1 MIFDV
6 IYSILK
12 VSIAFGQVSPQEMLN
27 KALAF
32 PKHRLNKTLLDDLR
46 VESFRI
52 FWLSVNDFAIDV
64 HGIFVLEGREPCKH
78 FVDQD
83 TKSPPIDWLPV
94 TLIEQNLRR
103 YVFRST
109 TNGKGALRDNLGEAK
124 INHLEVA
131 VISDHDVFWL
141 QISVYDILS
150 MQVLKNTDDL
160 CPVELCLPQIEV
172 LHGPVVGEQVTS
184 SEELCN
190 EVYVA
195 IVLEEAIVVHLK
207 KNIYE

>member
-1 MIFDV
+1 
-6 IYSILK
+6 
-12 VSIAFGQVSPQEMLN
+12 
-27 KALAF
+27 
-32 PKHRLNKTLLDDLR
+32 
-46 VESFRI
+46 
-52 FWLSVNDFAIDV
+52 
-64 HGIFVLEGREPCKH
+64 LEGREPCKH

-83 TKSPPIDWLPV
+83 TKSPPIDWFPV

-103 YVFRST
+103 YVFRSS
-109 TNGKGALRDNLGEAK
+109 TNGKGALRDNLGEAE

-131 VISDHDVFWL
+131 IISNHNILRL
-141 QISVYDILS
+141 QISVNDILS

-160 CPVELCLPQIEV
+160 CPIELCLAQIEV
-172 LHGPVVGEQVTS
+172 FHGPVVGKEVTS

-195 IVLEEAIVVHLK
+195 IVLEEPIVVHLE